1 MLFRKKL
8 AVLLS
13 MLCMMM
19 ILMSSAHADLIT
31 INKALQSTDKA
42 QTDQATE
49 REDVQHQLVKLG
61 VDPASAKERVNQL
74 TDAEVAEINGRLEEL
89 PAGAGISTV
98 DLLLII
104 IIILLI

>member
-1 MLFRKKL
+1 
-8 AVLLS
+8 
-13 MLCMMM
+13 
-19 ILMSSAHADLIT
+19 MSSAHAELVT
-31 INKALQSTDKA
+31 IDKALHSSD
-42 QTDQATE
+42 QTQRVQATT
-49 REDVQHQLVKLG
+49 REGVQQELIKLG
-61 VDPASAKERVNQL
+61 VDPDLAKERVNRM